1 MRRLYTRL
9 RRNIKVF
16 WGQKKRDID
25 VRLLNRSYLIYTSEL
40 PSSHD
45 LHAPYCRIVRL
56 LRLGYPVA
64 IALLSEQ
71 TEYESRYVLGYYWL
85 VLQERRGD
93 RKPRLINFETTF
105 HEFAYASHVIP
116 STI

>member
-1 MRRLYTRL
+1 MNDNEKIIYEATPQY
-9 RRNIKVF
+9 KVF

-25 VRLLNRSYLIYTSEL
+25 VCLLNRSYLIYTSEL

-71 TEYESRYVLGYYWL
+71 TEYESRYILAIIG
-85 VLQERRGD
+85 
-93 RKPRLINFETTF
+93 
-105 HEFAYASHVIP
+105 
-116 STI
+116 